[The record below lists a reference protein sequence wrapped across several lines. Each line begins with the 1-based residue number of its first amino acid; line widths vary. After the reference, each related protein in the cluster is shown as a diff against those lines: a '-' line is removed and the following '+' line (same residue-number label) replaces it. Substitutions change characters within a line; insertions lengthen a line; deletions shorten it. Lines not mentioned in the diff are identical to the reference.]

1 MAMHCRFYGSLIYCI
16 VDVMTLC
23 YIVDDVAFWY
33 IMLKKRARNFTNLI
47 NKFKALGSYGRYYVI
62 SGP

>member
-1 MAMHCRFYGSLIYCI
+1 
-16 VDVMTLC
+16 MTLC

-33 IMLKKRARNFTNLI
+33 IMLKKRARNFT
-47 NKFKALGSYGRYYVI
+47 KFKALGSYGRYYVI